1 MAFNLEGALKEGYSY
16 SDIANHLS
24 QQNKFNLQ
32 GAQKEGYSD
41 EDIVKHLISR
51 TEQSKEPAPQDK
63 LKESYAKGLTDIR
76 GIPEDM
82 PPENVLQFRGQQ
94 QAERSAYDAAK
105 AQEGIGSKLIGAAE
119 APLSV
124 AGKLLGGLSGVAGKA
139 VRGEMTQDNLGFEEG
154 TRYGYDPRTIAG
166 QEIVQAI
173 PEVIQQSGIEGLPM
187 LGELEALASLRF
199 LKGARNIPSTF
210 RPREIP
216 VVGQVIQG
224 AESVVAPIAKGVSK
238 AAEIVTSPI
247 SKVIEKTSERFGQ
260 SAKLKQYNDVLD
272 NYELESAD
280 AVVKGIPAQDIK
292 PYVLQKLGIDDA
304 TLNKASSTL
313 SKPISIPKTIEE
325 AQALTQL
332 KKLSEYKDPSLFS
345 KLLEPIQSRLKTIA
359 EPIANRLGRYE
370 FNIHNRTQQ
379 YLNEVTPFLSTIVK
393 FDAPIANKLSL
404 DLFNGNFNGVRTT
417 LKTVAPESIESFN
430 KVEAALKSLHKELKD
445 SGYKNLGYEANYFP
459 RRVNDLEGFYKEIG
473 IKQKGQVESLLVN
486 KANTLKV
493 ARQDL
498 TDEQIADTLNKY
510 LRGYGQK
517 SASGKPYFTKSR
529 TVSQVDERILPY
541 YASPIES
548 LENYIRSSINNIEK
562 NKFFGKNAIIENGKT
577 LNLDSSIG
585 SLIAKDLDTLGGSGD
600 EVTALLRARFNMG
613 ERSPSKIVKTAK
625 DIIYAATIAN
635 PKSAITQLGDVG
647 TSNFING
654 NINSIRSLIGSKT
667 VTIKDLGLDTISA
680 ELSTAKGTSKL
691 LNQLFTISGFRTIDR
706 LGKETFINAA
716 LNNARAL
723 SKNEKG
729 LAKLRGKYGNVL
741 GDEFDGFVTDLK
753 QGNITDN
760 VKYYLFNE
768 LAEVQP
774 ITLSQLPRQYLESPN
789 GRILYALKSF
799 TVKQLDVMK
808 RNIYDVYKTG
818 NKKQAA
824 KNAASYLT
832 LVAGS
837 NTTVEQFK
845 KLIEGKDVNLEDI
858 PDEFAFNVLKLFGGS
873 KFLYDKYLSQG
884 KIGEAA
890 IRTVAPPLDIITAPI
905 EDAIGYL
912 SGKENYKYKTPSKI
926 PLVGWAIHNFFGGG
940 LEKYEAEQRKKKY
953 S

>member
-1 MAFNLEGALKEGYSY
+1 MANFWDKDLPVTQNNFWDKDMPQSVNFWEK
-16 SDIANHLS
+16 DIPKS
-24 QQNKFNLQ
+24 
-32 GAQKEGYSD
+32 
-41 EDIVKHLISR
+41 
-51 TEQSKEPAPQDK
+51 TEQIFQDK
-63 LKESYAKGLTDIR
+63 IKESYAKGLTDIR
-76 GIPEDM
+76 GIPEDI
-82 PPENVLQFRGQQ
+82 PPEKVLELRRQQ
-94 QAERSAYDAAK
+94 QNYDVAK
-105 AQEGIGSKLIGAAE
+105 AQEGIGSKLIGAIE
-119 APLSV
+119 APISI
-124 AGKLLGGLSGVAGKA
+124 AGKLLGGLSGMAGKA
-139 VRGEMTQDNLGFEEG
+139 VRGEMTKNNLGFEQG
-154 TRYGYDPRTIAG
+154 TAYGYDPRTIAG

-173 PEVIQQSGIEGLPM
+173 PDVIQQSGIEGIPM
-187 LGELEALASLRF
+187 LGELEALGSLKF
-199 LKGARNIPSTF
+199 LKGTRNIPSTF
-210 RPREIP
+210 RPKEIP

-224 AESVVAPIAKGVSK
+224 AENVAAPVVAGISK

-247 SKVIEKTSERFGQ
+247 SKIIDKTSERFGQ
-260 SAKLKQYNDVLD
+260 SAKLKQYGNVLD

-280 AVVKGIPAQDIK
+280 ALVKGIPAQNIK
-292 PYVLQKLGIDDA
+292 PYVLQKLGIDDV

-313 SKPISIPKTIEE
+313 NKPISIPKTIEE

-345 KLLEPIQSRLKTIA
+345 KLLEPIQSRLQTIA

-430 KVEAALKSLHKELKD
+430 KVEAALQSLHKELKD

-473 IKQKGQVESLLVN
+473 VKQKGQVESLLVN

-562 NKFFGKNAIIENGKT
+562 NKFFGKNAVIENGKT

-600 EVTALLRARFNMG
+600 EITALLRARFNMG

-741 GDEFDGFVTDLK
+741 GDEFDSFAKDLQ

-768 LAEVQP
+768 LTEVQP

-799 TVKQLDVMK
+799 TIKQLDVMK
-808 RNIYDVYKTG
+808 KNIYDVYKAG
-818 NKKQAA
+818 NKKQAV
-824 KNAASYLT
+824 KNAASYMT
-832 LVAGS
+832 LVAGA
-837 NTTVEQFK
+837 NTTVGQFQ

-873 KFLYDKYLSQG
+873 KFLYDKYLAQG

-890 IRTVAPPLDIITAPI
+890 IRTVAPPLDIISAPV

-912 SGKENYKYKTPSKI
+912 SNKKDYKYKTPSKI

-940 LEKYEAEQRKKKY
+940 LEKYEKEQRKKKY